1 MAYSGTLIIETVRNN
16 EKKQKSITDI
26 NPTASNANL
35 KTLAQG
41 ITALTTSSYINA
53 YKVLK
58 QSVDDSD
65 T

>member
-1 MAYSGTLIIETVRNN
+1 MAYSGTLIIETARGN

-26 NPTASNANL
+26 NPSATNANL

-41 ITALTTSSYINA
+41 ITALTTSTYINA

>member
-1 MAYSGTLIIETVRNN
+1 MAYSGTLIIETVLNN
-16 EKKQKSITDI
+16 EKKQKSITYI
-26 NPTASNANL
+26 NPNATNANL

-41 ITALTTSSYINA
+41 ITALTISSYIDA

-58 QSVDDSD
+58 QSVDESD